1 MSDYNY
7 DEMLAKSKENDEQV
21 ADQAELEDTEDASVM
36 NLGAVDDSLLES
48 ALLTANSGSMTDD
61 AKSQAISKALNG
73 GSMVLMPSSQLV
85 MNKVAEM
92 IMKGD
97 MNLDITSIT
106 NARKRAK
113 VIGRVITELEMTR
126 LDMIK
131 EYKKDLFREAKTK
144 GVDTDTEEFRATL
157 RRADGCIKVFS
168 SIPGTVIVAL
178 LVASKAVQSITYVRG
193 ASEKN
198 RMLLYRDYDHGV
210 AKLWSEID
218 TGKSGDLSEISHMIS
233 LLNADLSGVEL
244 KKMRTLLLKWTK
256 PTFVEGHDT
265 KIIFV
270 KNGVIDC
277 RDIHWNEQLQM
288 NVDDNGVIAKLYP
301 YGTEEAEE
309 LICREYPLKYGCPYD
324 FHAVTNLP
332 LPVYREY
339 DGIPWDPISGIRELF
354 NDDEQ
359 YKADYDFENLQATVR
374 GTNYGRATLHVNK
387 AGGAGGGNG
396 KTTFLEI
403 KIQLIG
409 RQYVLAVSIPTIGN
423 DKFALETLTE
433 CAAIFCSEGQ
443 SASGEKYEVDLF
455 KDLCRQDTS
464 FYINRKHKPGVTFN
478 WHGGTDWAMN
488 EGRINPKDGSDSV
501 YAAVNIVEYNKSFR
515 GSHERAYIKNDYI
528 KRTDTLEYLLWYV
541 LVKVPFRENDQY
553 SPELIE
559 KLEPAKKA
567 FRSASRPVMSFLDEV
582 MLESFDEENNEVIP
596 AGIHLQRTPS
606 DVLFAIYLAWARR
619 KGYTQTM
626 NLRNFRDECA
636 KWCGEHRGEFVW
648 MDKKYRLK
656 KDDTE
661 GLRDDPA
668 IVQNVSMLNEYISD
682 ARYTEHKATGAYVW
696 NDKSK
701 NYLFTGVIFTKN
713 AYNEYL
719 NK

>member
-92 IMKGD
+92 ILKGD

-288 NVDDNGVIAKLYP
+288 NVDDNGVIAKL
-301 YGTEEAEE
+301 
-309 LICREYPLKYGCPYD
+309 
-324 FHAVTNLP
+324 
-332 LPVYREY
+332 
-339 DGIPWDPISGIRELF
+339 
-354 NDDEQ
+354 
-359 YKADYDFENLQATVR
+359 
-374 GTNYGRATLHVNK
+374 
-387 AGGAGGGNG
+387 
-396 KTTFLEI
+396 
-403 KIQLIG
+403 
-409 RQYVLAVSIPTIGN
+409 
-423 DKFALETLTE
+423 
-433 CAAIFCSEGQ
+433 
-443 SASGEKYEVDLF
+443 
-455 KDLCRQDTS
+455 
-464 FYINRKHKPGVTFN
+464 
-478 WHGGTDWAMN
+478 
-488 EGRINPKDGSDSV
+488 
-501 YAAVNIVEYNKSFR
+501 
-515 GSHERAYIKNDYI
+515 
-528 KRTDTLEYLLWYV
+528 
-541 LVKVPFRENDQY
+541 
-553 SPELIE
+553 
-559 KLEPAKKA
+559 
-567 FRSASRPVMSFLDEV
+567 
-582 MLESFDEENNEVIP
+582 
-596 AGIHLQRTPS
+596 
-606 DVLFAIYLAWARR
+606 
-619 KGYTQTM
+619 
-626 NLRNFRDECA
+626 
-636 KWCGEHRGEFVW
+636 
-648 MDKKYRLK
+648 
-656 KDDTE
+656 
-661 GLRDDPA
+661 
-668 IVQNVSMLNEYISD
+668 
-682 ARYTEHKATGAYVW
+682 
-696 NDKSK
+696 
-701 NYLFTGVIFTKN
+701 
-713 AYNEYL
+713 
-719 NK
+719 